1 MANKHMIVL
10 QDSTTGKKFQFGLAS
25 DTLTKDRTLLVP
37 ELDGTILIEE
47 NIVQYLNENIIGNL
61 RGYTGSMGI
70 AGKDFRISKIFNSL
84 AELLAG
90 TTDNETFGL
99 VAGTLSQSHV
109 DYGKMYL
116 FKDSAWTYIT
126 DMSVEGAAGVAGPIG
141 YTGSRGYVGSAGYTG
156 SQGIMGPQGPQ
167 GNTGYNGS
175 QGVNGATGPQGDIGY
190 TGSKGATG
198 NTGAT
203 GPQGPIGNT
212 GATGPQGPQ
221 GPQGVQ
227 GPTGATG
234 ATGPQGPT
242 GVTGPQGA
250 NGVTAATTYGGIGSY
265 ILALKY
271 GSNETVNPSGTTAG
285 STLYPVG
292 MYQSNNGSSNYV
304 HTQYTVTLSGTWRC
318 MGYAPLPYNQSIEGD
333 VTTLWARIA

>member
-25 DTLTKDRTLLVP
+25 DTLTSDRTLLVP
-37 ELDGTILIEE
+37 EIDGTILIEE
-47 NIVQYLNENIIGNL
+47 NITQYLNDNIIGNL

-70 AGKDFRISKIFNSL
+70 SGKDFRISKIFNSL

-116 FKDSAWTYIT
+116 FKDNVWTYIT

-175 QGVNGATGPQGDIGY
+175 QGVNGATGPQGEIG
-190 TGSKGATG
+190 
-198 NTGAT
+198 
-203 GPQGPIGNT
+203 
-212 GATGPQGPQ
+212 
-221 GPQGVQ
+221 
-227 GPTGATG
+227 
-234 ATGPQGPT
+234 
-242 GVTGPQGA
+242 
-250 NGVTAATTYGGIGSY
+250 
-265 ILALKY
+265 
-271 GSNETVNPSGTTAG
+271 
-285 STLYPVG
+285 
-292 MYQSNNGSSNYV
+292 
-304 HTQYTVTLSGTWRC
+304 
-318 MGYAPLPYNQSIEGD
+318 
-333 VTTLWARIA
+333 